1 MKYALPLSCLVM
13 MFCGLALSLDP
24 VPRASSAGRGFI
36 LGFGI
41 GVSYWVTMG
50 FTISFGRSG
59 LMAPWLAAWLPN
71 FLFSLLGVALF
82 LTGEER

>member
-1 MKYALPLSCLVM
+1 MKFALPLSCLVM

-24 VPRASSAGRGFI
+24 VPRSSGAGRGFI
-36 LGFGI
+36 LGLGL
-41 GVSYWVTMG
+41 GVSYWITLG

-59 LMAPWLAAWLPN
+59 IMPAWLAAWLPN
-71 FLFSLLGVALF
+71 LLFALLGTALF

>member
-1 MKYALPLSCLVM
+1 M
-13 MFCGLALSLDP
+13 MLCGLALSIDP

-41 GVSYWVTMG
+41 GVIYWVMMG

-59 LMAPWLAAWLPN
+59 VMAPWLAAWLPN
-71 FLFSLLGVALF
+71 FLFSLLGVGIF
-82 LTGEER
+82 LRGEER